1 VEQDKPVLLDKA
13 LARKKEIL
21 DNYFPDH
28 VSAEKDQQIR
38 EQFKIFMPPEAFG
51 RSA

>member
-1 VEQDKPVLLDKA
+1 VLLDKA

-28 VSAEKDQQIR
+28 VSAEQDQQIR
-38 EQFKIFMPPEAFG
+38 EQFKIFLPPAAFG